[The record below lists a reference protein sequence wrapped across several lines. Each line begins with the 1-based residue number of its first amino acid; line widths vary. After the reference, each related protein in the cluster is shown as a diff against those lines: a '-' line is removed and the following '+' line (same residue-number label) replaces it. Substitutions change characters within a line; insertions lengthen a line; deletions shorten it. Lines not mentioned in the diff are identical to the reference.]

1 MTPDTTYD
9 QVLDAALRA
18 ERALLGAVLVTPE
31 RLPEA
36 ADAVEPGDFFR
47 EGHRLL
53 WEAMTRL
60 VQAGRACDLVTLC
73 SALGPDQLA
82 EVGGPAYIAGLLD
95 GVPRSSHAAHYAA
108 VVHDAGLRRRIAQVA
123 AGVLAQCQ
131 AGEAEAP
138 EVLAELERALG
149 ALRQGLPATGL
160 LGPAARAQQALA
172 SLEAGRTGQP
182 VGTATGIGV
191 LDEWTRGLR
200 PGQLVVLGARPS
212 MGKSSLAMAL
222 AIAAGAQGPVLFV
235 SLEMSAEELNLR
247 ELAYRT
253 QLPHR
258 DLELDGLAPY
268 RAPRVHAALREVERG
283 GLYLL
288 DRPGVTVGQVRAA
301 ARRLQADQGPLALVV
316 VDYLQLLRPEPGLRA
331 ENRTLEVAQQSAA
344 LKLLARELAVPVLA
358 LSQLSRA
365 SEARSDKRPLLA
377 DLRESG
383 AIEQDADMVLLLH
396 RPGYYARDPHDH
408 RAELIVAKQRNGPTG
423 PVWLEFEPDT
433 MRFMEAPTMAAYA
446 S

>member
-1 MTPDTTYD
+1 MTPETTYD
-9 QVLDAALRA
+9 QLLEATLRA

-36 ADAVEPGDFFR
+36 ADAVTPEDFFR
-47 EGHRLL
+47 AGHRLL
-53 WEAMTRL
+53 WEAMQRL
-60 VQAGRACDLVTLC
+60 AQAGRACDLVTLC
-73 SALGPDQLA
+73 SALSPDQLA

-108 VVHDAGLRRRIAQVA
+108 VVHDASLRRQIAQVA
-123 AGVLAQCQ
+123 QGVLAQCQ

-138 EVLAELERALG
+138 AVLGELEQALRAL
-149 ALRQGLPATGL
+149 QHGLPATGL
-160 LGPAARAQQALA
+160 LTPEERARQALA
-172 SLEAGRTGQP
+172 VLEAGRQ
-182 VGTATGIGV
+182 GTQAGTPTGIGL
-191 LDEWTRGLR
+191 LDATTSGFR

-222 AIAAGAQGPVLFV
+222 AVAAGAVGPVLFV
-235 SLEMSAEELNLR
+235 SLEMSAEELGLR

-258 DLELDGLAPY
+258 ELELDGLAAY
-268 RAPRVHAALREVERG
+268 RRPRVDAALVDVAQG
-283 GLYLL
+283 GVYLL
-288 DRPGVTVGQVRAA
+288 DRPGVTVSQVRAA
-301 ARRLQADQGPLALVV
+301 ARRLQAQQGALALVV
-316 VDYLQLLRPEPGLRA
+316 VDYLQLLRPEPGSRA
-331 ENRTLEVAQQSAA
+331 DNRTLEVSQQSAA
-344 LKLLARELAVPVLA
+344 LKLLARELHVPVLA

-365 SEARSDKRPLLA
+365 SEARADKRPLLA

-408 RAELIVAKQRNGPTG
+408 RAELIVSKQRNGPTG
-423 PVWLEFEPDT
+423 PVWLEFEPET
-433 MRFMEAPTMAAYA
+433 MRFLEAPAMAAYA